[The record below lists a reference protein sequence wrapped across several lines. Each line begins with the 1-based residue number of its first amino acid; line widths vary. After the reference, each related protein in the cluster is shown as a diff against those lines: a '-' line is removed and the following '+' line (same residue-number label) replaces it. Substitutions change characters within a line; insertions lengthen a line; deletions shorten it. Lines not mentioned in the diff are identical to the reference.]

1 VRFWEPVAE
10 NHCMDKKRKD
20 SRKKYA
26 FDLGI
31 NGYKL
36 KTVLPYGTVFP
47 PDFGSIP
54 GWLFLLSTSYR
65 YSFTSKRVAKG
76 ETIFGMSE
84 EEAIERA
91 HEDERQGKP
100 PSTQAGEFVREEME
114 HIREGE
120 HGARSP
126 EQAIAIGLSKA
137 RRAGVKLPPPKR
149 GKERIKRQAKRDL
162 AKGRAGRRKKPSRKR
177 SRATKR
183 ALKRESR
190 RSASRQAL
198 SRHAKRVARQR
209 SARSRSAAAKK
220 AARTRKRRR

>member
-1 VRFWEPVAE
+1 MP
-10 NHCMDKKRKD
+10 
-20 SRKKYA
+20 
-26 FDLGI
+26 
-31 NGYKL
+31 
-36 KTVLPYGTVFP
+36 
-47 PDFGSIP
+47 
-54 GWLFLLSTSYR
+54 
-65 YSFTSKRVAKG
+65 
-76 ETIFGMSE
+76 E
-84 EEAIERA
+84 EEAVERA
-91 HEDERQGKP
+91 HEDEREGKS

-149 GKERIKRQAKRDL
+149 GKTRTKTQAKRDL
-162 AKGRAGRRKKPSRKR
+162 AKGRSGRSKKTSRKR
-177 SRATKR
+177 SRASIA

-190 RSASRQAL
+190 RSASRKEL
-198 SRHAKRVARQR
+198 SRHSKRAASRR